1 MGIRNQPREGEDMID
16 WARVRELKSEIGE
29 DSFDEVVE
37 LFLEEADE
45 VVARMDVSCGAKAL
59 EADLHS
65 LKGSALNLGF
75 RDLATICQ
83 VGEFK
88 AASGSVDIDLSRVR
102 SVYATSKI
110 SFDADVSE
118 ATAA

>member
-1 MGIRNQPREGEDMID
+1 MID

-45 VVARMDVSCGAKAL
+45 VIARMDIHIGAKAL
-59 EADLHS
+59 EADLHF

-75 RDLATICQ
+75 RDLAILCQ
-83 VGEFK
+83 AGESK
-88 AASGSVDIDLSRVR
+88 AASGSIDIDLARVR
-102 SVYATSKI
+102 SVYATSKL
-110 SFDADVSE
+110 SFDADVRE

>member
-1 MGIRNQPREGEDMID
+1 MID
-16 WARVRELKSEIGE
+16 WARVRELKSEIGDE
-29 DSFDEVVE
+29 SFDEVVE

-45 VVARMDVSCGAKAL
+45 VVARMDVNLGAKAL
-59 EADLHS
+59 EADLHF

-75 RDLATICQ
+75 RALAVLCQ
-83 VGEFK
+83 TGESK
-88 AASGSVDIDLSRVR
+88 AAGGSVDVDLARVR

-110 SFDADVSE
+110 SFDADVRE